1 MTDINVWMVIALVAV
16 PAAGLAGAA
25 VSAALI
31 TRKQKKREQKKERK
45 HTQMKFAQE
54 QKHMQM
60 HFAAEHFPP
69 LSGGQFSGRRLP
81 EAGAYE
87 ETGVLGTGRGETSVF
102 GAGFSPPP
110 AILIRRQTGTR
121 ADIRGPLFLIGKD
134 RQRADLHMEGNDAVS
149 RIHAGIVCKDGRYY
163 LIDRNSTNGTWL
175 NGRRLEA
182 GEEALL
188 EPGDRIRLADEE
200 LDFWL

>member
-1 MTDINVWMVIALVAV
+1 MTDINVWMVIALAAV

-60 HFAAEHFPP
+60 HFAAETGV
-69 LSGGQFSGRRLP
+69 LR
-81 EAGAYE
+81 AGAYRE
-87 ETGVLGTGRGETSVF
+87 IGIRGAGCGETSVF